1 MDAEW
6 SFLGFI
12 SNLAA
17 RIQNNGGPIN
27 VPLRYFRLVTSL
39 ISACQVGPPSNPTSS
54 FGTLPFSCAIVFIV
68 SGTPPRFC
76 SSTAYFRLTAMTTPR
91 RTGTRGRG
99 RTRWLPFYNTLAL
112 AFFLLGH
119 GRDRIKGAPIRLH
132 DIGLAPFNR
141 GVGVT
146 KQPFI
151 F

>member
-17 RIQNNGGPIN
+17 RIQNNGGLIN

-68 SGTPPRFC
+68 SGTPPLFC

-99 RTRWLPFYNTLAL
+99 RSRWLPFYNTLAP
-112 AFFLLGH
+112 AFSARSRTGQAQARELRFGFTTLGSH
-119 GRDRIKGAPIRLH
+119 PSIESG
-132 DIGLAPFNR
+132 
-141 GVGVT
+141 
-146 KQPFI
+146 
-151 F
+151 